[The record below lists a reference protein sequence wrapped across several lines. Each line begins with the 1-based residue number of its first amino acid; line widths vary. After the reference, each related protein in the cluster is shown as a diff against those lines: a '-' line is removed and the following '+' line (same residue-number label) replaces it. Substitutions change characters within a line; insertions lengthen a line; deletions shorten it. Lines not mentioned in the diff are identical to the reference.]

1 MAQSAQCWFFFKPS
15 QRTEWSQVRRLKHL
29 HPIMQVW
36 AESPG
41 RQSNCMTGEFGLL
54 SWIIPCW
61 ILCAYVSVTR
71 IGSFSA
77 RILKGKAWASQELC
91 NIFLAGNKFRPLIF
105 FFFFSLKHWKE
116 TWGSKGMI
124 VARKHGWFYCAC
136 YCAPRPQLGLESHCA
151 RHCPSAEQETI
162 LGLEACSID

>member
-1 MAQSAQCWFFFKPS
+1 MGTEWVSARSSLDPFPCPFTELTCVQGYESTNWQALERCHPHEDHWWHNQPSAVFFFKSS
-15 QRTEWSQVRRLKHL
+15 QIIEWSQVRRMKHL

-105 FFFFSLKHWKE
+105 FFFF
-116 TWGSKGMI
+116 
-124 VARKHGWFYCAC
+124 
-136 YCAPRPQLGLESHCA
+136 P
-151 RHCPSAEQETI
+151 
-162 LGLEACSID
+162 